1 MNLED
6 VCILTVFNVNCGDYL
21 TVLCVSFFLKQSF
34 ISWCLHCYNGQK
46 VLRSNQIS
54 KLPVLAARM
63 WSSLSGTVEQQV

>member
-1 MNLED
+1 MSAFSRFSMSI
-6 VCILTVFNVNCGDYL
+6 VAIMRRYCA
-21 TVLCVSFFLKQSF
+21 FFFFKKQSF